1 MRQLLPERCRGVK
14 EGGETAD
21 RGKKKKRSVR
31 EGEIKCLEKKFGE
44 RRRDAEDG
52 KQIEHQW
59 ELSLHSFPQPPF
71 TSLLGGWGMSLY
83 QNKWVLVRILHLSV
97 IAGNQRYFMSK
108 LNGDILAVSHS
119 WGKNSYYLC
128 FSPFFF
134 QFDFFSH
141 WTRWTLCAPPLHL
154 IWNIVNNWHVTF
166 PASPYIP
173 SSTFPFLSPL
183 AASPPPLQNRHSAM
197 GLTAYLLHKGSIMD
211 ARAQWYCCHTSLQP
225 CV

>member
-1 MRQLLPERCRGVK
+1 MRALPPLVPSASFHLSPGWVGDESLSKQMGPCENTALICNRRQSKIFYVKAQWRHLGRLSQLRQKL
-14 EGGETAD
+14 
-21 RGKKKKRSVR
+21 
-31 EGEIKCLEKKFGE
+31 L
-44 RRRDAEDG
+44 
-52 KQIEHQW
+52 
-59 ELSLHSFPQPPF
+59 LSLF
-71 TSLLGGWGMSLY
+71 
-83 QNKWVLVRILHLSV
+83 
-97 IAGNQRYFMSK
+97 
-108 LNGDILAVSHS
+108 
-119 WGKNSYYLC
+119 
-128 FSPFFF
+128 FSIFF

-197 GLTAYLLHKGSIMD
+197 GITAYLLHKGSIMD